1 MMFYMLP
8 KTAASPDHMGMPV
21 TEKFS
26 LTQMGDYPISIT
38 PEEDES
44 VIDTCDQQRCTSL
57 WRQGLRSSLGDG
69 RVGVFNGGL
78 HS

>member
-1 MMFYMLP
+1 MLP
-8 KTAASPDHMGMPV
+8 QTAASPDRMGMPV
-21 TEKFS
+21 TEDLS

-38 PEEDES
+38 PGEDEG
-44 VIDTCDQQRCTSL
+44 VIDACDQQRCTSL